1 MKIRS
6 NIKKNFF
13 KCGNESL
20 GVMVNKNYILKTH
33 KNPNYNYSEHVLL
46 ITIILLLSAGILSLL
61 GSKPLLVIG
70 LALTIVA
77 FLYLLFNI
85 IFVIKMYC
93 IRRSTKFKNE
103 IEIDGGGIHDKSYYG
118 IEMTF
123 EWSMVKA
130 IVIRKHTVVVITTA
144 PIYFFFDITKKDD
157 LVDAITKYKKT
168 IPVIE

>member
-46 ITIILLLSAGILSLL
+46 III
-61 GSKPLLVIG
+61 
-70 LALTIVA
+70 A
-77 FLYLLFNI
+77 FFYLIFNV

-93 IRRSTKFKNE
+93 IRKNTKFKNE
-103 IEIDGGGIHDKSYYG
+103 IEIDGGGIHDKSYFG

-123 EWSMVKA
+123 DWSKIKA
-130 IVIRKHTVVVITTA
+130 IVVRKHTVVVITST

>member
-46 ITIILLLSAGILSLL
+46 ITIIILLFAGILSLL
-61 GSKPLLVIG
+61 GSKPLLVIA
-70 LALTIVA
+70 LALTLIA
-77 FLYLLFNI
+77 FFYLMFNV

-93 IRRSTKFKNE
+93 IRRNSKFKNE
-103 IEIDGGGIHDKSYYG
+103 IEIDGGGIHDKSYFG

-123 EWSMVKA
+123 DWSKIKA
-130 IVIRKHTVVVITTA
+130 IVVRKHTVIVITST

>member
-46 ITIILLLSAGILSLL
+46 ITIIILLFAGILSLL
-61 GSKPLLVIG
+61 GSKPLLVIA
-70 LALTIVA
+70 LALTLIA
-77 FLYLLFNI
+77 FFYLMFNI

-93 IRRSTKFKNE
+93 IRRNSKFKNE
-103 IEIDGGGIHDKSYYG
+103 IEIDGGGIHDKSYFG

-123 EWSMVKA
+123 DWNKIKA
-130 IVIRKHTVVVITTA
+130 IVVRKHTVIVITST

-157 LVDAITKYKKT
+157 LVEAITKYKKT

>member
-20 GVMVNKNYILKTH
+20 GVIVNKNYILKTH

-93 IRRSTKFKNE
+93 IRRSTNFKNE
-103 IEIDGGGIHDKSYYG
+103 IEIDGGGIHDKSYFG

-123 EWSMVKA
+123 EWSMIKA
-130 IVIRKHTVVVITTA
+130 IVVRKHTVVVITTA

-157 LVDAITKYKKT
+157 IIDAISKYKKT

>member
-46 ITIILLLSAGILSLL
+46 ITIIILLFAGILSLL
-61 GSKPLLVIG
+61 GSKPLLVIA
-70 LALTIVA
+70 LALTLIA
-77 FLYLLFNI
+77 FFYLIFNV

-93 IRRSTKFKNE
+93 IRRNSKFKNE
-103 IEIDGGGIHDKSYYG
+103 IEIDGGGIHDKSYFG

-130 IVIRKHTVVVITTA
+130 IVVRKHTVVVITTT

-157 LVDAITKYKKT
+157 IIDAISKYKKT

>member
-46 ITIILLLSAGILSLL
+46 ITIILLLCAGILSML
-61 GSKPLLVIG
+61 GSVPLLVIS
-70 LALTIVA
+70 LAFTIVA
-77 FLYLLFNI
+77 FFYLAFNI
-85 IFVIKMYC
+85 IFVIKMYF
-93 IRRSTKFKNE
+93 IRRSTNFKND
-103 IEIDGGGIHDKSYYG
+103 IEIDGGGIHDKSYFG
-118 IEMTF
+118 IEMTYS
-123 EWSMVKA
+123 WDKIKA
-130 IVIRKHTVVVITTA
+130 IVIRKNTVVVITST